1 MGERNV
7 KLTVAYDGTD
17 YYGFQDQ
24 NDPSLPTIQSRLEQ
38 AIAVVTKVSHRI
50 NGSGRT
56 DAGVHALGQV
66 VNFRTTASIPTD
78 RFVPALN
85 SVLPRDIVV
94 TEAEEVPLDFHARF
108 SAKRKTY
115 RYWIETGKVP
125 NVLRRRYSHFVS
137 VPLNLDRLKQAA
149 QRLVGEHDF
158 ASFQASGSN
167 VKTTVRRIYRLDVTS
182 NPDGLIEIEVEANGF
197 LYNMV
202 RIIVG
207 TLIEVGRGKLAPEE
221 IDDIL
226 AARDRNAAGP
236 TAPPQ
241 GLCLLRVDY

>member
-1 MGERNV
+1 
-7 KLTVAYDGTD
+7 
-17 YYGFQDQ
+17 
-24 NDPSLPTIQSRLEQ
+24 LEQ